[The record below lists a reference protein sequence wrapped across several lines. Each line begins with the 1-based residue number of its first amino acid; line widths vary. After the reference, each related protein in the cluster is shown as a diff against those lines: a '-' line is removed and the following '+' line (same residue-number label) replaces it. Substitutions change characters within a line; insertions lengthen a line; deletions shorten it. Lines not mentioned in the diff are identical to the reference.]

1 MAKISYN
8 KKRLTF
14 QSDLSRFRNGK
25 AWLKAKFG
33 VIHHF
38 FRKEKRYDRYCI
50 CIEDMRQSVWII
62 VQCLNQMPS
71 GMIVCAVFCKLMD
84 IIITIQFTYG
94 GVFLSDPDLRFCKL
108 MDIIITIQFTYGGVF
123 LSDPDLRVNKKGYY
137 YKLENDVDVL
147 SLISSF
153 KNGDLVDVYVVHQIN
168 EPILVNDGVA
178 ATLPLLV
185 LSNGDVAASFE
196 PNRADVSSSYP
207 LDINEDKYIN
217 ENQPPRGEKGKAKT
231 DSDGDSLYAVD
242 ENIEELSDF
251 DEDFL

>member
-33 VIHHF
+33 VICHF
-38 FRKEKRYDRYCI
+38 FKKEKRYDRYCI
-50 CIEDMRQSVWII
+50 RIEEMRQSVRVI

-71 GMIVCAVFCKLMD
+71 GMIVCTVFCKLMD

-94 GVFLSDPDLRFCKL
+94 GVFLLDPDL
-108 MDIIITIQFTYGGVF
+108 
-123 LSDPDLRVNKKGYY
+123 
-137 YKLENDVDVL
+137 
-147 SLISSF
+147 SF

-168 EPILVNDGVA
+168 EPILVNDDVA

-185 LSNGDVAASFE
+185 LSNGDVAAPFE
-196 PNRADVSSSYP
+196 SNRADVSSSHP

-217 ENQPPRGEKGKAKT
+217 ENQPPRAEKEKT
-231 DSDGDSLYAVD
+231 KVSCEDLAEVD
-242 ENIEELSDF
+242 ENIKELSDF
-251 DEDFL
+251 DEELL